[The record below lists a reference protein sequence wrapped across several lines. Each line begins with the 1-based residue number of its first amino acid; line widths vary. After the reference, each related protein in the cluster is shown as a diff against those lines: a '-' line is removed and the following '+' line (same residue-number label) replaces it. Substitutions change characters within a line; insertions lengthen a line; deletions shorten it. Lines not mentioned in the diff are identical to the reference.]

1 MEMQVVQLTIEI
13 ADEVAA
19 KLRADAAAGGVDAST
34 LIETALLLYGDQAS
48 AFEAFVAEGVADADA
63 GRVVPLEEAFAQARD
78 IIEQARRRAG

>member
-48 AFEAFVAEGVADADA
+48 AFVAEGVADANA